1 MEVDPCLAT
10 FLVDP
15 LVVGPCLVAYLEEAA
30 SCLVACLVA
39 YLAAYLAAC
48 LLVVDNQVV
57 PLVAC
62 PLVVAYLV
70 AFLGVVAS
78 YLAASFLEV
87 VVVAFLAASFLVVV
101 VVAFL
106 VAYQELDSQEL
117 AKQSCAGS
125 L

>member
-1 MEVDPCLAT
+1 MVDPFLAT
-10 FLVDP
+10 FLVASY
-15 LVVGPCLVAYLEEAA
+15 LVGPCLVAYLEEVA
-30 SCLVACLVA
+30 SCLVTYLVA

-48 LLVVDNQVV
+48 QLVVDNQVV

-87 VVVAFLAASFLVVV
+87 AVVGFLVASCLEVV

-106 VAYQELDSQEL
+106 VASFLELDSQ
-117 AKQSCAGS
+117 
-125 L
+125 